1 MSQLDDDLEPAALSP
16 GMPRLGWTVV
26 IPVKPA
32 ADGKSRLRLPPA
44 HRHAIVRAIALDTI
58 EAAAACDRVAR
69 VRVVTADEP
78 LLAAV
83 ASHDGVD
90 VVRDSASGLG
100 AAIELGLAVTGTDLA
115 RAVLLGDLPALKPRE
130 LSDALSLAARH
141 DLAFV
146 PDADGAGTVLA
157 TARAGVPFRP
167 LFGVNSAAAPRR
179 RASRNCG
186 CRKGGASG
194 ATWTR
199 PRTCPRCAA
208 RGSGRIPRR
217 CSVRAAAP
225 RLSSVC
231 RYVDQDH
238 RAVRRSGRVPL
249 RAGPS

>member
-1 MSQLDDDLEPAALSP
+1 MSQRDDDQDPAVFSP

-167 LFGVNSAAAPRR
+167 LFGVNSAAAHR
-179 RASRNCG
+179 RAGFSELRLPEG
-186 CRKGGASG
+186 WGLRRDLD
-194 ATWTR
+194 T
-199 PRTCPRCAA
+199 AA
-208 RGSGRIPRR
+208 HLPALR
-217 CSVRAAAP
+217 
-225 RLSSVC
+225 
-231 RYVDQDH
+231 
-238 RAVRRSGRVPL
+238 
-249 RAGPS
+249 RAGLGPHTATLLGAGGSVTPE